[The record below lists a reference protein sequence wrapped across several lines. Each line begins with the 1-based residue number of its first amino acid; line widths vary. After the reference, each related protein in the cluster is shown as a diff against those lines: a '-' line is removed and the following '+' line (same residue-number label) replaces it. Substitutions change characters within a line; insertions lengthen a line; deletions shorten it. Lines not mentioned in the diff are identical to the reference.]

1 MGGRWA
7 AAAAVAA
14 AGFPTQAGGT
24 AAAGGRQ
31 AGGRRAA
38 AAAVAAAGF
47 RPGPRR
53 RRMAGPPSLR
63 TSLSLPPSRLLFP
76 SFPVLHRRLL
86 ERRRLSESLSL
97 YLLTPLCLCIEYC
110 ILLDLL
116 CTKANEFFDQTS
128 SHCRSIA
135 ASSHCRSIALSQHTF
150 DEIVLGS
157 RPLCSSDHTI
167 NRRKN
172 L

>member
-1 MGGRWA
+1 MILHTLPFLLPSSSPTGGRGAGLGPRFRWA
-7 AAAAVAA
+7 AGGRQV
-14 AGFPTQAGGT
+14 GGSSRGRGRGVPPQAGGT

-38 AAAVAAAGF
+38 AAAVVAAGF

-97 YLLTPLCLCIEYC
+97 
-110 ILLDLL
+110 
-116 CTKANEFFDQTS
+116 S
-128 SHCRSIA
+128 SHPPVP
-135 ASSHCRSIALSQHTF
+135 
-150 DEIVLGS
+150 VL
-157 RPLCSSDHTI
+157 
-167 NRRKN
+167 
-172 L
+172 